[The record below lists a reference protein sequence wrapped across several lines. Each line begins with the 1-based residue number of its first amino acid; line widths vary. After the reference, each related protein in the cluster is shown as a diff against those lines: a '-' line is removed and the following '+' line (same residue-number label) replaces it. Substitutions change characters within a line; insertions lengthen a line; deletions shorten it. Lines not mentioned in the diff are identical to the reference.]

1 MAVPSS
7 SEEFQV
13 ARCHTSRPRP
23 LRFVQKPQPLAGGR
37 VDEVYGRKGL
47 ARIIP
52 RVPRISAR
60 NLPAHSAEGRPPE
73 DFPGLQ
79 GEPATVRSPQSV
91 DRAGHRADSPQERAR
106 EPGTGR
112 AGLRVDL
119 CGHTPPEACAPPEE
133 RARGGGLGSPRM
145 ICRCLMR
152 LMSPG
157 GWYAAVLGHS
167 LDADAHGNDGGG
179 PGGGGGA
186 CGSPARWFPLIWG
199 RGRGSG
205 GRVLALPRP
214 RPRPPALERNAAP
227 PQRAREGRPVGPGT
241 ALLLA
246 VEGPMPGTGYV
257 LHKYRPDEI
266 RDKRGPGRGAA
277 REPRTA
283 WGFLLVPTIS
293 PFPLPPGNPWTCGG
307 GFCPLLSQHPPTL
320 SKEP

>member
-179 PGGGGGA
+179 A
-186 CGSPARWFPLIWG
+186 WG
-199 RGRGSG
+199 RGRCVRLTRQVVSINLGAGPRVRRPGSSPPPPPPPPPGAGEECCAAAEGAGREAGGSG
-205 GRVLALPRP
+205 DS
-214 RPRPPALERNAAP
+214 PPAR
-227 PQRAREGRPVGPGT
+227 
-241 ALLLA
+241 
-246 VEGPMPGTGYV
+246 
-257 LHKYRPDEI
+257 
-266 RDKRGPGRGAA
+266 
-277 REPRTA
+277 
-283 WGFLLVPTIS
+283 
-293 PFPLPPGNPWTCGG
+293 C
-307 GFCPLLSQHPPTL
+307 
-320 SKEP
+320 